1 MKSLSVIVPCYN
13 DEKSVL
19 SFESVFANDK
29 WVEIQK
35 KYIIEIIFVN
45 DGSKDETLKS
55 IMYLVEKYN
64 FVKFLNLDKNQGKDF
79 ALSSGYNVARM
90 DFVTNINSDS
100 NYLLYEM
107 GRFLDETKLNNC
119 VCGNRVGRLLINK
132 FMSFINRLV
141 VACLFYK
148 CKSIKDVG
156 GQPIILSTDFY
167 NKYIKDSIFLFL
179 DKFNFNIL
187 LFMKILKNNLEIK
200 WIDVDILPREF
211 DESKGSEG
219 FKNSI
224 FLSIKL
230 IKMYIKLKIKLRK
243 YSKLEN
249 KEDL

>member
-90 DFVTNINSDS
+90 DFVTDFDSDR

-119 VCGNRVGRLLINK
+119 VCGNRVGRLFINK

-148 CKSIKDVG
+148 YKYIKDVG

-224 FLSIKL
+224 FSSIKM

-243 YSKLEN
+243 YNKLEN

>member
-13 DEKSVL
+13 EEKSVL

-64 FVKFLNLDKNQGKDF
+64 FVKFLNVDKNQGKDF
-79 ALSSGYNVARM
+79 ALFSGYNVARM
-90 DFVTNINSDS
+90 DFVTNIDCDR
-100 NYLLYEM
+100 NYLLYEI

-119 VCGNRVGRLLINK
+119 VCGNRTGRLFINR
-132 FMSFINRLV
+132 FMSFINNLV
-141 VACLFYK
+141 LAYLFYK
-148 CKSIKDVG
+148 CKYIKDVV
-156 GQPIILSTDFY
+156 GQPVIISTDFY
-167 NKYIKDSIFLFL
+167 NKYIKDSIFLLL
-179 DKFNFNIL
+179 DKWNFNIL
-187 LFMKILKNNLEIK
+187 LFIKILKNNLEIK
-200 WIDVDILPREF
+200 WIDVNILLREF
-211 DESKGSEG
+211 DEAKGSEG

-224 FLSIKL
+224 FLSIKM

-243 YSKLEN
+243 YNKLEN

>member
-13 DEKSVL
+13 EEKSVL

-79 ALSSGYNVARM
+79 ALSFGYNVAIM
-90 DFVTNINSDS
+90 DFVTNIDSDRH
-100 NYLLYEM
+100 YLLYEM
-107 GRFLDETKLNNC
+107 GRFLNETKLNNC
-119 VCGNRVGRLLINK
+119 VCGNRTGRLFINN
-132 FMSFINRLV
+132 FMSFINNLV

-148 CKSIKDVG
+148 YKYIKDVVA
-156 GQPIILSTDFY
+156 QPIILSTDFY

-179 DKFNFNIL
+179 Y
-187 LFMKILKNNLEIK
+187 K
-200 WIDVDILPREF
+200 WAP
-211 DESKGSEG
+211 
-219 FKNSI
+219 
-224 FLSIKL
+224 
-230 IKMYIKLKIKLRK
+230 
-243 YSKLEN
+243 
-249 KEDL
+249 